1 VIKYSYHR
9 EQLDLLMLFTSAFDD
24 TFVYRYDFNTK
35 NPESKIQVR
44 YVHGP
49 KQRVIHDIV
58 TKEKTLT
65 LPVVSIEQTG
75 LSRDPDRVFHKHQ
88 NIYRPLLGSNSKV
101 GKIPTP
107 IPVTMD
113 VKVSIIAK
121 YKEDVDQIIQNFATV
136 CNPYFVVSWKI
147 PEEFGLDFTD
157 ELRVQIEWAGNIS
170 YTTPTT
176 LGIDDKYRISADTTF
191 TIKGWLF
198 PSLQNPEAPIYVVN
212 TKFIAQNLA
221 SRVTGYDDYPAL
233 ATSYVES
240 ETIMISAYPEITNI
254 YYSLSGEF
262 IPLYYPT
269 RLNYD
274 IKNNFL
280 ILGKRFSYNNTWYLS
295 SSKKEF
301 LLDYVEVKTAK
312 FPIISAYK
320 IPNNLIITH
329 DDNSVSINIPE
340 NFLSGSSGG
349 FTIVTANSAGWIS
362 SNISFSIDDDIRNM
376 YIRPDLISTYYRPN
390 GLNTYIRP

>member
-1 VIKYSYHR
+1 MIKYSYHR

-24 TFVYRYDFNTK
+24 AFVYRYDFNTK
-35 NPESKIQVR
+35 TPESKIQVR
-44 YVHGP
+44 YIHGP

-58 TKEKTLT
+58 TKEKALT

-88 NIYRPLLGSNSKV
+88 NIYRPLLGNSSKV

-170 YTTPTT
+170 YTTPDV

-191 TIKGWLF
+191 TIKGWIF
-198 PSLQNPEAPIYVVN
+198 PSLQTPEAPIYVVN

-233 ATSYVES
+233 SASYVES
-240 ETIMISAYPEITNI
+240 ETIMISAYPEITNL
-254 YYSLSGEF
+254 YYSVSGEIF
-262 IPLYYPT
+262 PVLKSE
-269 RLNYD
+269 RLDFKTNY
-274 IKNNFL
+274 NFL
-280 ILGKRFSYNNTWYLS
+280 ILGKRFGYNNTWYLS
-295 SSKKEF
+295 SSNSNI
-301 LLDYVEVKTAK
+301 LLDFVEIKTAK

-320 IPNNLIITH
+320 IPNNLINVYN
-329 DDNSVSINIPE
+329 DNSVSITFPK
-340 NFLSGSSGG
+340 NFLSGSSGN
-349 FTIVTANSAGWIS
+349 FTLVTANSAGWGKLKYI
-362 SNISFSIDDDIRNM
+362 FTIDDDIKNV
-376 YIRPDLISTYYRPN
+376 YIRPDLFSRYYRPD
-390 GLNTYIRP
+390 GINTYIRP

>member
-1 VIKYSYHR
+1 MIKYSYHR

-24 TFVYRYDFNTK
+24 AFVYRYDFNTK
-35 NPESKIQVR
+35 DPKSKIQVR
-44 YVHGP
+44 YIHGP

-58 TKEKTLT
+58 TKEKALT

-88 NIYRPLLGSNSKV
+88 NIYRPLLGNTSKV

-121 YKEDVDQIIQNFATV
+121 YKEDIDQIIQNFATV

-170 YTTPTT
+170 YTTPET

-198 PSLQNPEAPIYVVN
+198 PSLENPEAPIYVVN
-212 TKFIAQNLA
+212 TKFINQNLA
-221 SRVTGYDDYPAL
+221 SRVTGYDDYPTLSA
-233 ATSYVES
+233 SYVES
-240 ETIMISAYPEITNI
+240 DTILISAYPEFTNF
-254 YYSLSGEF
+254 YYSVFGD
-262 IPLYYPT
+262 IVPLLEST
-269 RLNYD
+269 TLND
-274 IKNNFL
+274 AVRNNFL
-280 ILGKRFSYNNTWYLS
+280 ILGKRFDYNNTWYLS
-295 SSKKEF
+295 SSKQDF
-301 LLDYVEVKTAK
+301 SLNYVEIKTAK

-320 IPNNLIITH
+320 IPENLITTYT
-329 DDNSVSINIPE
+329 DNSVNISLPE
-340 NFLSGSSGG
+340 NLLSALSGN
-349 FTIVTANSAGWIS
+349 FTVVTANSAAWVS
-362 SNISFSIDDDIRNM
+362 SKYHFSVNV
-376 YIRPDLISTYYRPN
+376 
-390 GLNTYIRP
+390 